1 MTAWSLS
8 ASFLHST
15 NQTGRMLLYGPGDPT
30 SGHGGLNYIKK
41 PLKARGE
48 KA

>member
-1 MTAWSLS
+1 
-8 ASFLHST
+8 
-15 NQTGRMLLYGPGDPT
+15 MLLYGIGDPT

-48 KA
+48 KG